1 MTTRTLALAAF
12 AALALAVPAAAQTF
26 SDQTIHEA
34 RLFFQA
40 NAASSNKKDC
50 ITTVNHAIREI
61 FYRGRQLPRL
71 GSRMDLTYDAL
82 VRAGCATGPRR
93 IDFVDAAGR
102 TTTGATTPARLRE
115 SVFDAAVALTGG
127 VPGWHVIGLS
137 IMDGYHSVTLV
148 VDTRRPG
155 QPYINYADQWF
166 GGGWK
171 VFGRGDGLDAQLEQF
186 TRNWYEGYMA
196 SNRGV
201 RPRTRITLWRLRPPG
216 ATTRAATTRGATSR
230 GATNRA
236 APTRGLADRLG
247 G

>member
-1 MTTRTLALAAF
+1 MTFTRSLPLAAF
-12 AALALAVPAAAQTF
+12 AALALCSPAAAQQTF
-26 SDQTIHEA
+26 SSETIHEA

-40 NAASSNKKDC
+40 NAGSSNKKDC

-71 GSRMDLTYDAL
+71 GSRMDLTYAAL
-82 VRAGCATGPRR
+82 ARAGKASGPKT
-93 IDFVDAAGR
+93 IDFVDATGR
-102 TTTGATTPARLRE
+102 ATTGATTPQRLRE

-127 VPGWHVIGLS
+127 VPGWHVVGLS

-155 QPYINYADQWF
+155 QPFINYADQWF

-186 TRNWYEGYMA
+186 TRSWYEGYMA
-196 SNRGV
+196 SHGGV

-216 ATTRAATTRGATSR
+216 EATRGIA
-230 GATNRA
+230 G
-236 APTRGLADRLG
+236 RLG

>member
-1 MTTRTLALAAF
+1 MTFARTLALAAF
-12 AALALAVPAAAQTF
+12 AALALSSPAAAQTF

-40 NAASSNKKDC
+40 NSASSNRKDC
-50 ITTVNHAIREI
+50 ITTVNHAIKEI
-61 FYRGRQLPRL
+61 FLRGQPVPRL
-71 GSRMDLTYDAL
+71 GPPMDLTYSAP
-82 VRAGCATGPRR
+82 VRAGRATPPSF
-93 IDFVDAAGR
+93 IDFLDAAGR
-102 TTTGATTPARLRE
+102 PTGGVTPPSRLRT
-115 SVFDAAVALTGG
+115 SVFDAVVAMCGST
-127 VPGWHVIGLS
+127 PGWHVVGLS

-166 GGGWK
+166 GGGWRA
-171 VFGRGDGLDAQLEQF
+171 FGRGDGLDAQLEQF

-196 SNRGV
+196 SHGGV

-216 ATTRAATTRGATSR
+216 EATRGTAGR
-230 GATNRA
+230 
-236 APTRGLADRLG
+236 PG